1 VLFFKFS
8 NVCKISRAPAISLHS
23 DNKTAKL
30 QVPKFPFARKFLANG
45 STVYNGQNRSAL
57 WYSDESDK
65 DSLEGIE

>member
-1 VLFFKFS
+1 MEIWRMRNKFPS
-8 NVCKISRAPAISLHS
+8 CS
-23 DNKTAKL
+23 KL

-45 STVYNGQNRSAL
+45 STVYSGQNRSAL